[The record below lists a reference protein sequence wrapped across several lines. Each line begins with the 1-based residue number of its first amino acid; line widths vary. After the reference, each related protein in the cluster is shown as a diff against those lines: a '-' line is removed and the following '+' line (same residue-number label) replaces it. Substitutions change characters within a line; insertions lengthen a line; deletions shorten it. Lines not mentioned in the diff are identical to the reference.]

1 MIFPLLKTNQIGFSC
16 TSAFS
21 RGLIYSNHSLIP
33 SQHHHNLYGMELP
46 SQISFSLLWS
56 YAKNYCLVTTVSV
69 GLVSPANSRKVYYS
83 HTSSHTRLRQVLKPF
98 FHRWRERARDV
109 QSLGRCWGVFWPPA
123 LCCGLQLGSSTC
135 HVRQTWA
142 PKLWVKQLS
151 LIWHLSLQF
160 KPMSPLAAP

>member
-1 MIFPLLKTNQIGFSC
+1 MHCSVEGQSNVCCSFRFRNVLSIFNALALLPEPKAQEGKNCITFPLLKTNQIGFSC

-83 HTSSHTRLRQVLKPF
+83 HTSSHTRLKQALKPF
-98 FHRWRERARDV
+98 FYRWRERARDI
-109 QSLGRCWGVFWPPA
+109 Q
-123 LCCGLQLGSSTC
+123 
-135 HVRQTWA
+135 
-142 PKLWVKQLS
+142 
-151 LIWHLSLQF
+151 
-160 KPMSPLAAP
+160 